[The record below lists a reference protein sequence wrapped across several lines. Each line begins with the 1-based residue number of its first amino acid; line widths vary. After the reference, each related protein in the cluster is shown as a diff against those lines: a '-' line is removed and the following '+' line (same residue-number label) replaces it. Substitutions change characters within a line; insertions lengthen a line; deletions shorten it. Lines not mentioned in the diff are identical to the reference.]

1 MSGLREKGKGN
12 NIRKIISAAE
22 FLIKLKKSTD
32 FTMIELANAANV
44 STFTTHN
51 LIGTKSSVLFML
63 LIKHLDDIKIP
74 PLQGNANDLDTIKY
88 FLCFGDAPVDMYL
101 NNEDYYRPLIGY
113 LMGASTPGL
122 RSEYIRKAW
131 RYWIHAVSYLSQR
144 KLILDGIHDI
154 DLVRSINTSYA
165 GTMELWVH
173 GEIFSDGLRSQ
184 IKSNMILYLMSA
196 TDKKY
201 RDFLLGMLS
210 ECREKI
216 ESHTIDGI

>member
-1 MSGLREKGKGN
+1 MSGLREKGKRN

-22 FLIKLKKSTD
+22 TLIGSKKSTN
-32 FTMIELANAANV
+32 FTMIELAKSANV

-63 LIKHLDDIKIP
+63 LIKHLDDIKIL
-74 PLQGNANDLDTIKY
+74 PLHDGADDFDVIKY
-88 FLCFGDAPVDMYL
+88 FLSFGDAPVDMYL
-101 NNEDYYRPLIGY
+101 ANEDYYRPLIGY
-113 LMGASTPGL
+113 LMGVSTPGL

-131 RYWIHAVSYLSQR
+131 GYWIHAVSLLSQR
-144 KLILDGIHDI
+144 KLILDGINDI
-154 DLVRSINTSYA
+154 DLVRSIYTSYA

-173 GEIFSDGLRSQ
+173 GEVFSDGLRSQ
-184 IKSNMILYLMSA
+184 IKSNLVIYLMSA

-201 RDFLLGMLS
+201 RDFLLDVLT